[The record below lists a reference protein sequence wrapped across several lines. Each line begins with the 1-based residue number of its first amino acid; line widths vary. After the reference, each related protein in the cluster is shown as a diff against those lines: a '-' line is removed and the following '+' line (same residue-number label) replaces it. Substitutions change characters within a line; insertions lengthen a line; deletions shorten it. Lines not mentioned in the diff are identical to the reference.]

1 MANVIEKIQKL
12 TLVISHNK
20 TLAAQLYQ
28 EFRDFFPTMPYP
40 ILFPHDYYQPEAYIP
55 QTDTYIEKR
64 LKSTKKLIN
73 YGLRRLQIYSHDVT
87 VICRCVRILHLQYRV
102 CQRIRK
108 LCIRA
113 QTGDENNARKYFRAF
128 GPAPI

>member
-1 MANVIEKIQKL
+1 
-12 TLVISHNK
+12 
-20 TLAAQLYQ
+20 
-28 EFRDFFPTMPYP
+28 MPYP

-87 VICRCVRILHLQYRV
+87 GFVVGSV
-102 CQRIRK
+102 S
-108 LCIRA
+108 CIYNIGLPKN
-113 QTGDENNARKYFRAF
+113 TETVLELKPGMKNNARKYFRAF
-128 GPAPI
+128 GPAP